1 MKVQALSLS
10 GAYLIAPE
18 RHSDERGYFSE
29 IYSRRSFAEHGLVF
43 DFVQDNASLSRDVN
57 TLRGF
62 HFQRPPTA
70 QAKLVWV
77 SQGAV
82 QDVIVDLRRNSP
94 TYGRHLSIELSAA
107 NGFQLLVARG
117 FAHGFLTTKPDTL
130 AHYKA
135 DAFYSPDHDCGLLWS
150 DPDLGIDWKCDRGQ
164 VILSDR
170 DKMMPRLKD
179 LPPYFS

>member
-43 DFVQDNASLSRDVN
+43 DFVQDNASLSRGIN

-82 QDVIVDLRRNSP
+82 QDVIVDLRRSSP
-94 TYGRHLSIELSAA
+94 TYGASVNRIIRSQRFSAS
-107 NGFQLLVARG
+107 
-117 FAHGFLTTKPDTL
+117 
-130 AHYKA
+130 
-135 DAFYSPDHDCGLLWS
+135 SPSRFCPW
-150 DPDLGIDWKCDRGQ
+150 
-164 VILSDR
+164 LSD
-170 DKMMPRLKD
+170 
-179 LPPYFS
+179 Y